1 LTRARKLPASVS
13 VGNLST
19 GAAVCARVLQ
29 HRLNRLAQRI
39 GPSRS
44 LWHDAL
50 GNQLPY
56 ALTTQAKDNGKAF
69 GSDF

>member
-1 LTRARKLPASVS
+1 LTRPRKLPARIGVS
-13 VGNLST
+13 NPAT
-19 GAAVCARVLQ
+19 GAAVRARVLQ